1 MATTARDVMQE
12 QVVCVGP
19 NTPLINVYRLFVEE
33 EINGAPVV
41 DETGALLGVISSS
54 DLLRVVQEE
63 NEQAS
68 SDASYF
74 QEDPSLAG
82 LGWHD
87 GSAEFQSRLS
97 QRTVQDAMTPAIVSV
112 TPDTSLPVIAKTF
125 RSDRVHRVL
134 VVEDDKLLGI
144 ISTFDLVRLLE

>member
-1 MATTARDVMQE
+1 MTVTARALMQE

-19 NTPLINVYRLFVEE
+19 HTPLINVYRLFVEE

-41 DETGALLGVISSS
+41 DDTGALLGVISSS

-68 SDASYF
+68 RDASYF
-74 QEDPSLAG
+74 QEDPSLED
-82 LGWHD
+82 LSWYD
-87 GSAEFQSRLS
+87 DSADFQSRLS

-112 TPDTSLPVIAKTF
+112 SPDTSLSVVAKTF

-134 VVEDDKLLGI
+134 VVENEKLLGI